1 VNTRLEYLYR
11 DASNY
16 KRWGEV
22 VFAGEPTA
30 ALRERFTSA
39 LHEGEWFIAEQVRL
53 PNVFLDDFPIN
64 DDDHCWHEFFA
75 FASAGGEVTDAH
87 ERTMEQLVTEFEG
100 VCAAGWKEFARI
112 A

>member
-1 VNTRLEYLYR
+1 
-11 DASNY
+11 
-16 KRWGEV
+16 
-22 VFAGEPTA
+22 VFAGVTTA
-30 ALRERFTSA
+30 ELRERSTRA

-75 FASAGGEVTDAH
+75 FVSTDAKVTDAH
-87 ERTMEQLVTEFEG
+87 ERTMEQLVTEFERVSG
-100 VCAAGWKEFARI
+100 SGWKEFARI

>member
-1 VNTRLEYLYR
+1 MNTGLEYLYR

-22 VFAGEPTA
+22 VFAGEATA
-30 ALRERFTSA
+30 ELRERFA
-39 LHEGEWFIAEQVRL
+39 NVLHEGEWFIAEQVRL

-75 FASAGGEVTDAH
+75 FVSTDAEVTDAYD
-87 ERTMEQLVTEFEG
+87 RTMEQLVTEFER
-100 VCAAGWKEFARI
+100 VCGAGWREFARST
-112 A
+112 